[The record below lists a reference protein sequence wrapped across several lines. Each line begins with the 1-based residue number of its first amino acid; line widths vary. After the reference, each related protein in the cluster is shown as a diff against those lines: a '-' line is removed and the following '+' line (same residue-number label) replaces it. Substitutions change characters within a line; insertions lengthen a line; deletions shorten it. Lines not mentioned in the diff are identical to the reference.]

1 MKIEESLIKQ
11 IKISALERL
20 DPITIIVEDVA
31 HGKAHVTIKCYDK
44 SWTSYWGAMGGS
56 VKDFF
61 TRCNVHYLVNCFDRG
76 ISPTTDEK
84 DVHEMTKTFHKKIRE
99 LILEKR
105 RDEYI
110 SKIEARG
117 LWNHLD
123 YIRFYNVIPEHD
135 HECFSWNIDSWD
147 FISEYWS
154 KLFHYENYWSGE
166 SEEFQYWLWENVP
179 FVYERNHEY
188 DYLCRI
194 VEVVKKVLSEE
205 EVSDKNIKDFK

>member
-11 IKISALERL
+11 IKVLDIERL

-31 HGKAHVTIKCYDK
+31 CGKANVTIKCFDK

-61 TRCNVHYLVNCFDRG
+61 SRVNVGYLVNCFDRG
-76 ISPTTDEK
+76 ISYETDEK
-84 DVHEMTKTFHKKIRE
+84 DVHEMTKTFNKKIRE
-99 LILEKR
+99 FILER
-105 RDEYI
+105 RREEYI
-110 SKIEARG
+110 TKEVAKG
-117 LWNHLD
+117 LWDHLD
-123 YIRFYNVIPEHD
+123 HVRFENVIPEHD
-135 HECFSWNIDSWD
+135 HECFSWNIDSWN

-154 KLFHYENYWSGE
+154 KLFYYENYWSSE
-166 SEEFQYWLWENVP
+166 SEEFQQWLWDNVP

-194 VEVVKKVLSEE
+194 VEVVKKVLSEDNE
-205 EVSDKNIKDFK
+205 HNLE

>member
-11 IKISALERL
+11 IKVSDIERL
-20 DPITIIVEDVA
+20 DPIIIIVEDVA
-31 HGKAHVTIKCYDK
+31 CGKANVTIKCFDK

-61 TRCNVHYLVNCFDRG
+61 SRVNVGYLVNCFDRG
-76 ISPTTDEK
+76 IRSETDEK
-84 DVHEMTKTFHKKIRE
+84 DVHEMTKTFNKKIRE

-110 SKIEARG
+110 SKVEARH
-117 LWNHLD
+117 LWDHL
-123 YIRFYNVIPEHD
+123 YHVKFENVIPEHD
-135 HECFSWNIDSWD
+135 HECFSWNIGRWD
-147 FISEYWS
+147 FMSTCW
-154 KLFHYENYWSGE
+154 KDLFYYEDVYDE
-166 SEEFQYWLWENVP
+166 KSEEFQQWLWDNVP

-194 VEVVKKVLSEE
+194 VEVVKKVLSEDNE
-205 EVSDKNIKDFK
+205 LQPKSKK